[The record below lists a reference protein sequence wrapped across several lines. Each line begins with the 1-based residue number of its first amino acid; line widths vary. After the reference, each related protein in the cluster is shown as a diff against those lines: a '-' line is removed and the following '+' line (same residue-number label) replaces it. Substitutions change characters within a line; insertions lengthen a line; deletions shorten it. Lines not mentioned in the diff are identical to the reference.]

1 MMYAT
6 HGYWCSTRTFPL
18 TCKFCGSRI
27 FFFECDHESRVL
39 FDSLGP
45 PWPLHDCLTTVSKST
60 PSPTHNDSYDALQGV
75 QFSVRDNR
83 TSGLLPGLRRFSGG
97 IDPTIVTRVGQSE
110 SSSRDT
116 MRVDPMG
123 GEETHIGT
131 VTHLGKVSL
140 EKRFGIASDS
150 IGARMIYDFLNSSDI
165 AQVTILVDELAV
177 DPDAEDLMSY
187 TFWCSAERLP
197 KSLAESDLISA
208 TMSPVDFMG
217 VGITWVA
224 SAVEWLL

>member
-1 MMYAT
+1 MYAT
-6 HGYWCSTRTFPL
+6 HGYWCNTKTFPL
-18 TCKFCGSRI
+18 NCKFCNSRI

-45 PWPLHDCLTTVSKST
+45 PWPLHDCLTTASQSA
-60 PSPTHNDSYDALQGV
+60 SRPTNAGLYNALKGV

-83 TSGLLPGLRRFSGG
+83 TSGLLPGMRSFNGR
-97 IDPTIVTRVGQSE
+97 IDPAIVARVRESE
-110 SSSRDT
+110 SRTRDT

-131 VTHLGKVSL
+131 VTHIGIVSI

-150 IGARMIYDFLNSSDI
+150 IGARMIYDFLNSSEI

-187 TFWCSAERLP
+187 TFWCRVEGLSE
-197 KSLAESDLISA
+197 SLAENDLIAA

-217 VGITWVA
+217 VGMTWVA

>member
-1 MMYAT
+1 MYAI
-6 HGYWCSTRTFPL
+6 HGYWCNTRTFPL
-18 TCKFCGSRI
+18 PCKFCGSRI
-27 FFFECDHESRVL
+27 FFFKCDHESRVL

-60 PSPTHNDSYDALQGV
+60 PSPTSNELYDALRRV
-75 QFSVRDNR
+75 HFSVRDDN
-83 TSGLLPGLRRFSGG
+83 TSGLLSGLRRFSGG
-97 IDPTIVTRVGQSE
+97 IDPAIVTRVGQSE
-110 SSSRDT
+110 SRTRDT

-123 GEETHIGT
+123 REETHIGT

-140 EKRFGIASDS
+140 GKRFGIASDS
-150 IGARMIYDFLNSSDI
+150 IGARIVYDFLSSSDI

-187 TFWCSAERLP
+187 TFWCSAESLP
-197 KSLAESDLISA
+197 ESLAVNDVISA

-217 VGITWVA
+217 VGLTWVA
-224 SAVEWLL
+224 RAVEWLL

>member
-1 MMYAT
+1 MYAT
-6 HGYWCSTRTFPL
+6 HGYWCNTKTFPL

-45 PWPLHDCLTTVSKST
+45 PWPLHDCLTPVSKSSK
-60 PSPTHNDSYDALQGV
+60 SPKDNELYDALQGV

-83 TSGLLPGLRRFSGG
+83 TSGLLPGLGSFRGR
-97 IDPTIVTRVGQSE
+97 IDPAIIARVGQSE
-110 SSSRDT
+110 SRTRDT

-123 GEETHIGT
+123 GSEAHIGT
-131 VTHLGKVSL
+131 VTHLGRVSL

-150 IGARMIYDFLNSSDI
+150 IGTRMIYDFLGSSDI
-165 AQVTILVDELAV
+165 AQITILVDELAV

-187 TFWCSAERLP
+187 TFWCGAERLP
-197 KSLAESDLISA
+197 ESLAENDLIIA
-208 TMSPVDFMG
+208 TMSPVDLMG
-217 VGITWVA
+217 VGMTWVA
-224 SAVEWLL
+224 STVEWLL